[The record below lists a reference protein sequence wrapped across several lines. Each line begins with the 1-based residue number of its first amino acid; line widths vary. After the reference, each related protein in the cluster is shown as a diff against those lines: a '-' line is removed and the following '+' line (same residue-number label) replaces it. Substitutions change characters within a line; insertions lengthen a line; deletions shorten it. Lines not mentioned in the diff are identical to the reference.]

1 MIKVNG
7 KPVPQSAIDYELGR
21 LIQVYSQYLPEEQ
34 IRSQMNVLRDRA
46 KEQAIGARL
55 LFDEAARL
63 DIQVPD
69 RELDERIGAMEAQVG
84 GHEAFLAL
92 LRKQNIN
99 PVEFREQTRRGRRVD
114 KLIEQHVAGLPDPT
128 EEEMREHFEA
138 HRDEYTKGEQ
148 AQAQHILVSPKD
160 KTDAAKAAA
169 LAAIRDLKRRV
180 EAGED
185 FSALAAAH
193 SDCPSGKQAGGS
205 LGWFGR
211 GAMVPEFD
219 NAVFSMKDGEVS
231 DIVETQFGY
240 HLIKKV
246 SHLEAE
252 TPDFDEVRDKIRD
265 FLRHARRG
273 EALKA
278 YVDELRAKA
287 TIEGA

>member
-21 LIQVYSQYLPEEQ
+21 LIQLYSQYLPEGQ
-34 IRSQMNVLRDRA
+34 IRRQMDVLRERA
-46 KEQAIGARL
+46 KKQAIGARL
-55 LFDEAARL
+55 LFDEAERL
-63 DIQVPD
+63 QIEVSEK
-69 RELDERIGAMEAQVG
+69 ELDERIAQYEEQSG
-84 GHEAFLAL
+84 GKERFAAL
-92 LRKQNIN
+92 LKKQNIN

-114 KLIEQHVAGLPDPT
+114 KLIELHTANLPDPT
-128 EEEMREHFEA
+128 EEEMRAHFEA

-148 AQAQHILVSPKD
+148 AQAQHILISPKD
-160 KTDAAKAAA
+160 KTEAAKAAA
-169 LAAIRDLKRRV
+169 LAAIQDLKRRV
-180 EAGED
+180 ESGED

-219 NAVFSMKDGEVS
+219 EAVFSMKDGEVS

-240 HLIKKV
+240 HIIKKV
-246 SHLEAE
+246 AHIDAEA
-252 TPDFDEVRDKIRD
+252 PDFEEARDKVRD

-278 YVDELRAKA
+278 YVDELREKA

>member
-84 GHEAFLAL
+84 GHEAVLAL

>member
-231 DIVETQFGY
+231 DSVETQFGY
-240 HLIKKV
+240 HLSTKV

-252 TPDFDEVRDKIRD
+252 TPDFDEVCDKIRD

>member
-21 LIQVYSQYLPEEQ
+21 LIQLYSQYMSEDQ
-34 IRSQMNVLRDRA
+34 IRQQMGYLRDRA

-63 DIQVPD
+63 DIQVSD
-69 RELDERIGAMEAQVG
+69 KELDDRIGAMEAQVG
-84 GHEAFLAL
+84 GHAKFMELLA
-92 LRKQNIN
+92 KQNIN

-114 KLIEQHVAGLPDPT
+114 KLVEMHTSGVPDPT
-128 EEEMREHFEA
+128 EEEMREHFEE
-138 HRDEYTKGEQ
+138 HRDEYTKGAQ
-148 AQAQHILVSPKD
+148 AQAQHILVTPKGGGED
-160 KTDAAKAAA
+160 AKAEA
-169 LAAIRDLKRRV
+169 LSKILDLKRRI

-219 NAVFSMKDGEVS
+219 EAVFSMKDGEVS

-240 HLIKKV
+240 HIIYRTDHEDPKP
-246 SHLEAE
+246 A
-252 TPDFDEVRDKIRD
+252 DFDEAHESIRD
-265 FLRHARRG
+265 FLRHAKRG
-273 EALKA
+273 EALSA
-278 YVDELRAKA
+278 HVAELRKKA
-287 TIEGA
+287 DIQIH